1 MSQKID
7 WEHIRRHAFAAE
19 GAPGWPRGVK
29 CISMEGLTLVGLDEK
44 YRLYWDGRPVEMRQT
59 LRLTFWQRL
68 GAITTVVAAVIAAIS
83 VAATAWIEV
92 STFLNPP
99 Q

>member
-1 MSQKID
+1 MSQEID
-7 WEHIRRHAFAAE
+7 WPHIRRTAWAE
-19 GAPGWPRGVK
+19 GSAPDWPKDVRA
-29 CISMEGLTLVGLDEK
+29 ISMEGLTLFGLDER

-59 LRLTFWQRL
+59 LTLTLWQRL
-68 GAITTVVAAVIAAIS
+68 AAITTVAAAVIAAIS